1 MADRFDCIIVGAG
14 PAGCAAAYRLAK
26 SGLSVIV
33 FERGDYPGSK
43 NMSGGILYSTI
54 LNKLIPEFWK
64 EAPVERHVTRR
75 RYSVLSKDSEA
86 AFDVNL
92 SAFNEPPYNNSFT
105 VLRARLDRWFAKKTE
120 DAGALIVTGAVV
132 DGFITDN
139 EKIAG
144 VKVRMEGGDVLADAV
159 ILADGA
165 NSLLSEKAGLRGK
178 PAAKDMILGVKEI
191 ISLPKEVIED
201 RFSLE
206 GGQGA
211 ALEFFGQS
219 LGKGGFAGQGFIY
232 TNTDCLS
239 VGIGCPISV
248 LKETG
253 LKPASLIEA
262 FKKHPSV
269 KNLLRGGRIEEYSAH
284 MIPEGG
290 FNAMPKLTKDGLIVC
305 GDAGGLVNPSL
316 YKEGSNLAMASG
328 VFAAETVM
336 EAKRKGDFS
345 KAALDAYVE
354 KLENS
359 FVLKD
364 MRRFKDAPEILR
376 QAPELF
382 KEYPE
387 GLLELLKLHFTVSE
401 ASKDAIHHELR
412 RLFKNKVPA
421 LRLLKNLWKLRRVV
435 S

>member
-14 PAGCAAAYRLAK
+14 PAGCAAAYKLA
-26 SGLSVIV
+26 SDGMSVIV
-33 FERGDYPGSK
+33 FERGEYPGSK

-75 RYSVLSKDSEA
+75 RYSMLSKDSEA
-86 AFDVNL
+86 ALDVNIN
-92 SAFNEPPYNNSFT
+92 AFSEPPYNNSFT
-105 VLRARLDRWFAKKTE
+105 VLRAKFDRWFAKKAE
-120 DAGALIVTGAVV
+120 DAGALIVTEAVV

-139 EKIAG
+139 EKITG
-144 VKVRMEGGDVLADAV
+144 VKVRMEGGEVLAGAV

-165 NSLLSEKAGLRGK
+165 NSLLSEKAGLREK
-178 PAAKDMILGVKEI
+178 PAAKEMILGVKEI

-211 ALEFFGQS
+211 ALEFFGQC
-219 LGKGGFAGQGFIY
+219 LGGFAGQGFIY
-232 TNTDCLS
+232 TNADCLS

-248 LKETG
+248 LQENG
-253 LKPASLIEA
+253 LKPAGLIEA

-269 KNLLRGGRIEEYSAH
+269 RNLLRGGRIEEYGAH

-290 FNAMPKLTKDGLIVC
+290 FSAMPELTKDGLILC

-328 VFAAETVM
+328 VFAAETVI
-336 EAKRKGDFS
+336 EAKKRGDFS

-364 MRRFKDAPEILR
+364 MKRFKDAPEILR
-376 QAPELF
+376 KAPELF

-387 GLLELLKLHFTVSE
+387 ELLELLRLHFTVSE
-401 ASKDAIHHELR
+401 ASKDEVHGELR
-412 RLFKNKVPA
+412 RSFKGKVPA
-421 LRLLKNLWKLRRVV
+421 WRLLKNLWKLRRII